1 MLDNKVWIIIPAY
14 NEQNNIAKVIKELLT
29 KTANIIVVN
38 DASVDETAKIMET
51 LPVVAVHH
59 TINRGQGAALQ
70 TGTELALQKG
80 AEIIV
85 HFDADGQMQV
95 EDIEKVIEPIINQQA
110 EIVFGSRFLDANS
123 QIPWTKKYLILKPAI
138 IFNWFFT
145 GIKLSD
151 VHNGF
156 RALSGKAASL
166 IEINLDGMA
175 HATEILD
182 QVRIYKLPYA
192 EVPVKIIYHE
202 YGQRFTKGFKIIR
215 DLIFARLIKSKN

>member
-14 NEQNNIAKVIKELLT
+14 NEQARLEKVIRDLLT
-29 KTANIIVVN
+29 KTSNIIVVN
-38 DASVDETAKIMET
+38 DASTDQTAQIMED
-51 LPVVAVHH
+51 LPIFKVHH
-59 TINRGQGAALQ
+59 SLNRGQGAALQ
-70 TGTELALQKG
+70 TGTELALKNG
-80 AEIIV
+80 AEVIV

-95 EDIEKVIEPIINQQA
+95 EDIAKVIAPILEQRA
-110 EIVFGSRFLDANS
+110 EIVFGSRFLDNNS
-123 QIPWTKKYLILKPAI
+123 QIPWSKKYLILKPAL

-145 GIKLSD
+145 GIRLTD

-182 QVRIYKLPYA
+182 QVRIYKLPYQ

-202 YGQRFTKGFKIIR
+202 YGQRFSKGFKIIR
-215 DLIFARLIKSKN
+215 DLIFARLTKN